1 MKIFEYSNK
10 GSRDTNQDFI
20 IHQSLSEKATVA
32 VVADGMGG
40 YSYGDIASHVIGQS
54 IIDYVQAN
62 FERLSPTLLLKESIS
77 FANDSL
83 MLKRLSLG
91 AKHMGAVAVVLLIID
106 NEAYMTWLG
115 DSRIYIYREGIEVYK
130 TEDHSVINELSK
142 IKGLTSTDIAKYSS
156 VVTRSIMGDDNLGK
170 VEVTHLSAAEGD
182 VFILCTDGFYKENS
196 ISDAVNYDN
205 SKKIELD
212 NKALRMSDNYSF
224 AKLEI

>member
-1 MKIFEYSNK
+1 MKIYEYTNK

-20 IHQSLSEKATVA
+20 IHKSLSEKATIV

-40 YSYGDIASHVIGQS
+40 YSYGEIASRVIGQS

-62 FERLSPTLLLKESIS
+62 FDKESPALLLKESIS

-91 AKHMGAVAVVLLIID
+91 AKHMGAVVVVLLIID

-115 DSRIYIYREGIEVYK
+115 DSRIYIYRGGVEVYK

-142 IKGLTSTDIAKYSS
+142 IKSLTNANIKKYSS
-156 VVTRSIMGDDNLGK
+156 VVTRSIMGDDNLGI
-170 VEVTHLSAAEGD
+170 VEVAHLSVVEGD
-182 VFILCTDGFYKENS
+182 VFILCTDGFYKENAV
-196 ISDAVNYDN
+196 SDAVYYDD
-205 SKKIELD
+205 SKKTNLD
-212 NKALRMSDNYSF
+212 NKALIMSDNYSF

>member
-1 MKIFEYSNK
+1 MRIFEYSNK

-20 IHQSLSEKATVA
+20 IHKSLSEKATVV

-40 YSYGDIASHVIGQS
+40 YSYGEIASHVIGQS

-62 FERLSPTLLLKESIS
+62 FDKESPALLLKESIS

-91 AKHMGAVAVVLLIID
+91 AKHMGAVVVVLLVID

-115 DSRIYIYREGIEVYK
+115 DSRIYIYRGGVEVYK

-142 IKGLTSTDIAKYSS
+142 IKSLTNVNLEKYSS

-170 VEVTHLSAAEGD
+170 VEVSHLSVFEGD
-182 VFILCTDGFYKENS
+182 VFVLCTDGFYKENVV
-196 ISDAVNYDN
+196 SDAVYYDD
-205 SKKIELD
+205 SKKTDFD
-212 NKALRMSDNYSF
+212 NKALMMSDNYSF

>member
-1 MKIFEYSNK
+1 MKVFEYTNK
-10 GSRDTNQDFI
+10 GTRDTNQDFI

-40 YSYGDIASHVIGQS
+40 YSYGDIASRVIGQS

-62 FERLSPTLLLKESIS
+62 FEKLSPSLLLKESIS

-91 AKHMGAVAVVLLIID
+91 AKHMGAVVVVLLIVD

-115 DSRIYIYREGIEVYK
+115 DSRIYIYRGGVEVYK

-142 IKGLTSTDIAKYSS
+142 IKGLTNANIEKYSS

-170 VEVTHLSAAEGD
+170 IEVAHLSVTEGD

-196 ISDAVNYDN
+196 ISDAVNYDD
-205 SKKIELD
+205 SKKMDFD
-212 NKALRMSDNYSF
+212 NKALCMFDNYSF

>member
-1 MKIFEYSNK
+1 MKLYEYSNK
-10 GSRDTNQDFI
+10 GTRDINQDFL
-20 IHQSLSEKATVA
+20 IHRLLSEKATIA

-40 YSYGDIASHVIGQS
+40 YSYGEIASRVIGES

-77 FANDSL
+77 FANDGL

-91 AKHMGAVAVVLLIID
+91 AKHMGAVVVALLIVD

-115 DSRIYIYREGIEVYK
+115 DSRIYIYREGVEVYK

-142 IKGLTSTDIAKYSS
+142 IKGLTNTDIVKYSS

-170 VEVTHLSAAEGD
+170 VEVAHLSVTEGD
-182 VFILCTDGFYKENS
+182 VFILCTDGFYKEIS
-196 ISDAVNYDN
+196 VSDAVNYDD
-205 SKKIELD
+205 SKKID
-212 NKALRMSDNYSF
+212 FDDKALCMSDNYSF